1 MRFFGEG
8 LSSFKVIFTFSS
20 FYNEMN
26 SYNFFTLILQEVFFF
41 NSNFNNIMMPIIV
54 MDSHELALCIMLT
67 NTLRRTRLLSL
78 LDIELSYELQS
89 DWNSLVLVLFSPRRL
104 SCQKQLS
111 TFHPY
116 PLLARRRLP
125 CQYLI
130 FLLSSPNSLNDSY
143 ERYVGPTFDEPWSPD
158 DDSSTPSLSPTSD
171 LDLSSFELVEDGD
184 DHVFCTSPR
193 AESEHQP
200 LGYIYSPPFQSYSFF
215 DYDSS
220 TPVPC
225 SPSRRRSA
233 SLPELEPTTFKTDLF
248 GLHKSIPE
256 EPPLPDID
264 VDMPDIR
271 WCSFPG
277 CETDDDLIP
286 MELASKNYIPDP
298 SDIVPTSST
307 ATRSL
312 LLWDHDYN
320 DRCDMPIPRSPSP
333 ENFYLDPT
341 ILEECGDEELQNVYE
356 LRQRTAKSEKWDRE
370 RCRELSALLRLK
382 LDERGVLRGGKS
394 GDCSSNRQN
403 ASRSFTWPQP
413 EGPKRKIRSMAQL
426 VASMLFHRQSDTMRR
441 QPSRKA
447 SFERTYLPPNHSP
460 RQSPSGGARSK
471 LSKVII
477 P

>member
-1 MRFFGEG
+1 M
-8 LSSFKVIFTFSS
+8 
-20 FYNEMN
+20 
-26 SYNFFTLILQEVFFF
+26 
-41 NSNFNNIMMPIIV
+41 
-54 MDSHELALCIMLT
+54 
-67 NTLRRTRLLSL
+67 
-78 LDIELSYELQS
+78 
-89 DWNSLVLVLFSPRRL
+89 
-104 SCQKQLS
+104 
-111 TFHPY
+111 Y
-116 PLLARRRLP
+116 P
-125 CQYLI
+125 
-130 FLLSSPNSLNDSY
+130 LSSPNSLNDSY
-143 ERYVGPTFDEPWSPD
+143 GHYLEPTFDEPWSPD

-171 LDLSSFELVEDGD
+171 LDLFSGDLVEDED
-184 DHVFCTSPR
+184 DHVFCSSPR

-200 LGYIYSPPFQSYSFF
+200 LNYIYSPPFQPYSFF

-233 SLPELEPTTFKTDLF
+233 SLPELEPSKLNTDLF

-256 EPPLPDID
+256 EPPLPDF
-264 VDMPDIR
+264 DMDIR

-298 SDIVPTSST
+298 SETVPTSST
-307 ATRSL
+307 GSRSL

-356 LRQRTAKSEKWDRE
+356 LRQRTAKNEKWDRE

-382 LDERGVLRGGKS
+382 LDERGVLGGGKGGG
-394 GDCSSNRQN
+394 GDCSKNHPS
-403 ASRSFTWPQP
+403 ASGSSRSFSWKAQQP
-413 EGPKRKIRSMAQL
+413 EGPKREIRSMAQL
-426 VASMLFHRQSDTMRR
+426 VASMFFHRQSDTLRR
-441 QPSRKA
+441 NPSRKA
-447 SFERTYLPPNHSP
+447 GLERTYLSSNCSSSP
-460 RQSPSGGARSK
+460 RPSSGGARSK
-471 LSKVII
+471 LSKVIL

>member
-1 MRFFGEG
+1 
-8 LSSFKVIFTFSS
+8 
-20 FYNEMN
+20 
-26 SYNFFTLILQEVFFF
+26 
-41 NSNFNNIMMPIIV
+41 
-54 MDSHELALCIMLT
+54 MLVG
-67 NTLRRTRLLSL
+67 
-78 LDIELSYELQS
+78 ICH
-89 DWNSLVLVLFSPRRL
+89 V
-104 SCQKQLS
+104 SC
-111 TFHPY
+111 
-116 PLLARRRLP
+116 
-125 CQYLI
+125 LI

-143 ERYVGPTFDEPWSPD
+143 EHYAGSTFDEPWSPD

-171 LDLSSFELVEDGD
+171 LDLFSSELVEDGD
-184 DHVFCTSPR
+184 DHVFYSSPR

-200 LGYIYSPPFQSYSFF
+200 LDYIYSPPFQPYSFF

-233 SLPELEPTTFKTDLF
+233 SLPELEPTSFKTDLF

-256 EPPLPDID
+256 EPPLHDID
-264 VDMPDIR
+264 MDMLPDIR

-298 SDIVPTSST
+298 SETVPTTSST
-307 ATRSL
+307 GTRSL

-382 LDERGVLRGGKS
+382 LDERVVLRGGKG
-394 GDCSSNRQN
+394 GDCSTNHQSGS
-403 ASRSFTWPQP
+403 SRSNSWPQP
-413 EGPKRKIRSMAQL
+413 EGPKRKIRSMSQL

-447 SFERTYLPPNHSP
+447 SFDRTDLSSHHCP
-460 RQSPSGGARSK
+460 RQPTSGGARSK